1 MTRIRGVVRA
11 AMACLFAVCL
21 VAAGLSSAAAA
32 SGPDLV
38 NARLQAA
45 WNLTVTVASYTG
57 PKQSTNRPVGHQATD
72 KVWFESTCPTPGSCS
87 VRIWGPNGPDPS
99 QAAFFTFFSNQSGFE
114 GTPGPTGLQ
123 QSGTS
128 YSVDIPIGG
137 FGGFKCPPPGG
148 ATRPAQHL
156 SLHVTDAKQNGPGWL
171 ATTVTGT
178 EILVAGWGCNGSQPT
193 SWVAENLSIVG
204 HPVGYTAPAA
214 HAAALTVSSLASA
227 LNSPQQAFR
236 SPVLIAANIV
246 ITALVILFVT
256 FPSALFNHT
265 LSENYAEITA
275 AVKRFDFLVA
285 AARRQRQRIARAL
298 DQRRREL
305 AVFVGV
311 LAIGGVINCLLDPTF
326 GFTSKSATSYVAT
339 LATLVYGIGVS
350 TLVAVAYRR
359 ARGRK
364 TDWRFQALPLGL
376 AIAAACVLLSRL
388 TDFQPGYFYGLVCGI
403 AFGTQLVKRESGHQA
418 AITSVV
424 TMILAVVAWVAW
436 TLVNPIAGRSGS
448 AWPLILVDDFL
459 ASVFVGGLVGNVVG
473 LLPLKSLQGGKLIA
487 WHRGVW
493 AVIFAVAVFG
503 LVQVLLHP
511 EQGAVHPSKAPLVTA
526 VILFLGFGGGSIAF
540 NRYFAWKGR
549 PTRLKMA
556 PLAAREPEREPAGRV

>member
-1 MTRIRGVVRA
+1 MSRVHALLRA
-11 AMACLFAVCL
+11 VLACLLAGSLAL
-21 VAAGLSSAAAA
+21 VTFLTAAAA

-38 NARLQAA
+38 NARLQGA
-45 WNLTVTVASYTG
+45 WNLSVTVASYTG
-57 PKQSTNRPVGHQATD
+57 PKQPANRPVGHQATD
-72 KVWFESTCPTPGSCS
+72 KIWFESTCPTPGGCS

-99 QAAFFTFFSNQSGFE
+99 QAASYTFFSNQSGFE
-114 GTPGPTGLQ
+114 GTPGPTGMQ
-123 QSGTS
+123 QSGTT
-128 YSVDIPIGG
+128 YTVDIPTSG

-148 ATRPAQHL
+148 ATKPAQHM
-156 SLHVTDAKQNGPGWL
+156 SLRVTDAKKNGPGWL
-171 ATTVTGT
+171 ATTVAGT
-178 EILVAGWGCNGSQPT
+178 ETLVAGWGCNGTQPT

-204 HPVGYTAPAA
+204 HPVGYVAKAA
-214 HAAALTVSSLASA
+214 GAAALTVSSVAAS
-227 LNSPQQAFR
+227 LNSPRQAFR
-236 SPVLIAANIV
+236 SPVLIVANIV
-246 ITALVILFVT
+246 VTALVILFVT

-265 LSENYAEITA
+265 LTENYTEITA
-275 AVKRFDFLVA
+275 AAKRLEFLVA
-285 AARRQRQRIARAL
+285 AARRLRRQMARAMNE
-298 DQRRREL
+298 RRRDL
-305 AVFVGV
+305 GIFVGV
-311 LAIGGVINCLLDPTF
+311 LAVGGLINGMLDPTF
-326 GFTSKSATSYVAT
+326 GFTAKSATSYVAT
-339 LATLVYGIGVS
+339 LATLAYGIGVS
-350 TLVAVAYRR
+350 ALVAFAYRR

-364 TDWRFQALPLGL
+364 TGWRFQALPLGL

-403 AFGTQLVKRESGHQA
+403 AFGTQLVKREGGHQA

-424 TMILAVVAWVAW
+424 TMVLAVVAWVAW
-436 TLVNPIAGRSGS
+436 SLVNPIASRTGA
-448 AWPLILVDDFL
+448 AWPLILAGDFL
-459 ASVFVGGLVGNVVG
+459 ASVFVGGLVGNVIG

-556 PLAAREPEREPAGRV
+556 PLTTREPEREPAVRT

>member
-21 VAAGLSSAAAA
+21 APASLSTAAAA
-32 SGPDLV
+32 GPDLV
-38 NARLQAA
+38 NARLQGS

-57 PKQSTNRPVGHQATD
+57 PKQPTNRPVGHQATD
-72 KVWFESTCPTPGSCS
+72 KIWFESTCPSPGSCS

-99 QAAFFTFFSNQSGFE
+99 QAASFTFFSNASGFQ

-123 QSGTS
+123 QSGPT
-128 YSVDIPIGG
+128 YSVDIPISG
-137 FGGFKCPPPGG
+137 FGGFTCPPPGG

-156 SLHVTDAKQNGPGWL
+156 NLRVTDAKQNGPGWL

-178 EILVAGWGCNGSQPT
+178 ESLVAGWGCNGSQPT
-193 SWVAENLSIVG
+193 SWVAENLTIVG
-204 HPVGYTAPAA
+204 HPVGYVAPAA
-214 HAAALTVSSLASA
+214 HAAALTVSSLASS
-227 LNSPQQAFR
+227 LNSPRQAFR
-236 SPVLIAANIV
+236 SPVLIVANVV

-275 AVKRFDFLVA
+275 ALKRFDIAVV
-285 AARRQRQRIARAL
+285 AARRLRQRVAHAM
-298 DQRRREL
+298 DVRRREL

-311 LAIGGVINCLLDPTF
+311 LAIGGVINGLLDPTF

-339 LATLVYGIGVS
+339 LVTLAYGIAVS
-350 TLVAVAYRR
+350 ALVGLAYRR

-403 AFGTQLVKRESGHQA
+403 AFGTQLAKREGGHQA
-418 AITSVV
+418 AIASAV
-424 TMILAVVAWVAW
+424 TMALALAAWVAW
-436 TLVNPIAGRSGS
+436 SLVNPIAGRSGS

-526 VILFLGFGGGSIAF
+526 VILFLGFGGGSVAF

-549 PTRLKMA
+549 PTRLKTA
-556 PLAAREPEREPAGRV
+556 PVTAREPAGEPAGRV